1 MGNLLHCIISIGLY
15 TSFAPL
21 NVSLLHFVEN
31 AENKFSGGRN
41 IVLYILIITPLFPEV
56 YHYNTIIAPNC

>member
-21 NVSLLHFVEN
+21 NVSLLCFVEN
-31 AENKFSGGRN
+31 AENKFSGRRN
-41 IVLYILIITPLFPEV
+41 IVLYILYILIITPLFPEV
-56 YHYNTIIAPNC
+56 YH